1 MMFVLGAVVVVM
13 EGRDGHGSPHGH
25 IIGPYKHFLEK
36 GMDEW
41 IGFLKT
47 PPTCDSLWPVVGA
60 SVFLP
65 SELPLA
71 SHSDAYA
78 GDTTIN
84 ISLKSARSLFCP
96 SLGST
101 FSNMVV
107 NKFLMIF

>member
-1 MMFVLGAVVVVM
+1 MFVLGAVVVVM
-13 EGRDGHGSPHGH
+13 GGRDGHGSPHGH
-25 IIGPYKHFLEK
+25 IRGPYEYFLEK

-47 PPTCDSLWPVVGA
+47 PPTYDSRRPVVGA

-71 SHSDAYA
+71 FHSDAYA
-78 GDTTIN
+78 GYTTIN

-101 FSNMVV
+101 FQTWLLINS
-107 NKFLMIF
+107 L